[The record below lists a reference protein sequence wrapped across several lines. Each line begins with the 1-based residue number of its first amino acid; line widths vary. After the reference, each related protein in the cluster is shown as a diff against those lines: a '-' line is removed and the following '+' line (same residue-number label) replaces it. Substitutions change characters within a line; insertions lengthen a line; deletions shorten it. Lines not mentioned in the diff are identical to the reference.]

1 LKRRVTVAVFLIV
14 LTTLSCS
21 VRYAPYEVTG
31 TFGFTGKSSQ
41 ENMQNGNI
49 TLAEVIHQGISSI
62 NWSQDDQ
69 WQDRVCLTH
78 FGQIFGKLPLSA
90 YDRDIQT
97 RVNIQN
103 WVGALLG
110 IRMAEIDG
118 YTSSTVDGYTRQVLD
133 NHPMAGYLPA
143 NYNGLY
149 LVFYRNELNG
159 YRYAQRLGYATSKW
173 DARQACSQFE
183 NAFAHASDF
192 VWTCSSSGL
201 AVGDNRWYDGGAQTL
216 GVFLKFYEDGISDAM
231 TYADNAWNKINSYSW
246 PGYYPYH
253 LGDGMV
259 ECEIGFETIIG
270 EYAEKKGGSIPYRD
284 RLIQDIDYKLLAD
297 GWNSAMWSPGGY
309 TICHAN
315 KNAER
320 RMPNTLDAFHVLHSY
335 YPQFSDTMKN
345 SYIQLLTGST
355 PAWLG
360 LTQTDLCDPANS
372 YRFRMDSLNSWGDTS
387 LTDTGTAV
395 GDLLLFLEGIV
406 PSTGSLAIPKLDE
419 VYEDV
424 CSAFS
429 VQQFGFNYDTRTIR
443 IPVDAGELKFQFG
456 TTLVP
461 YTFPATGVYQIT
473 FSNDWNGIVSVN
485 GCGSVSV
492 SGTKNGSPVAFEV
505 WVDNEAH
512 VIAGTAGYTFPSV
525 TVGQH
530 TVYGIYNATFL
541 VQTVNVQESQATSV
555 FFNFDQRGNFTYSP
569 IPAIENLI
577 TTFDASDLAAM
588 TENITDCTWDFGDG
602 NITTTPNPIITHV
615 YALHGIY
622 NVTFTVES
630 SADLANSTWM
640 LVDVLRHDVAILD
653 VAPYSSGVYEGY
665 PANTNVTVV
674 NLGNFAET
682 ATVDLYYNLT
692 AGQLIGTKIVS
703 LDSSESR
710 TLTFVWNTTSVQ
722 NYHNYTIT
730 AVAEIGFDSN
740 LTNNLLESS
749 LNVEVK
755 IPVDANGDR
764 KVDVYD
770 AIIMANAF
778 GSHPGSARWNAV
790 ADANED
796 GIVDIYDAI
805 MLVSNFGKTYS

>member
-1 LKRRVTVAVFLIV
+1 
-14 LTTLSCS
+14 
-21 VRYAPYEVTG
+21 
-31 TFGFTGKSSQ
+31 
-41 ENMQNGNI
+41 
-49 TLAEVIHQGISSI
+49 
-62 NWSQDDQ
+62 
-69 WQDRVCLTH
+69 LTH
-78 FGQIFGKLPLSA
+78 FGQVFGKLPLSA
-90 YDRDIQT
+90 YERDIQT
-97 RVNIQN
+97 QVNIQN
-103 WVGALLG
+103 CVGALAG

-118 YTSSTVDGYTRQVLD
+118 YTSPIIDGYTRQVLD
-133 NHPMAGYLPA
+133 SHPMAGYLPD

-183 NAFAHASDF
+183 NAFAQASDF
-192 VWTCSSSGL
+192 VWACGSLGL
-201 AVGDNRWYDGGAQTL
+201 IVNDNRWYDGGAQTL

-253 LGDGMV
+253 LGDGRV

-270 EYAEKKGGSIPYRD
+270 EYAEKKGGSIPYQD
-284 RLIQDIDYKLLAD
+284 RLIQDIDYKLLAN

-309 TICHAN
+309 TICHAD
-315 KNAER
+315 KNTER

-335 YPQFSDTMKN
+335 YPQFNDTMKD
-345 SYIQLLTGST
+345 SYIQLLAGST

-372 YRFRMDSLNSWGDTS
+372 YRFKMDSLNSWSDTS

-429 VQQFGFNYDTRTIR
+429 VQQFGFSYDRRTIR
-443 IPVDAGELKFQFG
+443 IPVNAGELKFQFG
-456 TTLVP
+456 NALVP
-461 YTFPATGVYQIT
+461 YTFPTSGVYQIT
-473 FSNDWNGIVSVN
+473 FSSDWNSIESVE
-485 GCGSVSV
+485 GYGSMSV
-492 SGTKNGSPVAFEV
+492 SGTEKGSPVAFEA
-505 WVDNEAH
+505 WVEHGAH
-512 VIAGTAGYTFPSV
+512 VTVGTAGYTFSSV
-525 TVGQH
+525 TAGQH
-530 TVYGIYNATFL
+530 TVYGIYNTTLL
-541 VQTVNVQESQATSV
+541 VQTVNVQTSQITSV
-555 FFNFDQRGNFTYSP
+555 FFSFDPRGDFTYSP
-569 IPAIENLI
+569 IPAVENLT
-577 TTFDASDLAAM
+577 TTFDASDLAA
-588 TENITDCTWDFGDG
+588 TIGNITGWTWDFGDG
-602 NITTTPNPIITHV
+602 NIETTPNPTITHV

-622 NVTFTVES
+622 NVTLTIEN
-630 SADLANSTWM
+630 SASLTNSTWM

-674 NLGNFAET
+674 NTGDFAET

-692 AGQLIGTKIVS
+692 AGQLIDTKIVS
-703 LDSSESR
+703 LDSGKSR

-730 AVAEIGFDSN
+730 AVAEIAFDSN

-749 LNVEVK
+749 SNVEVK
-755 IPVDANGDR
+755 IPVDVNGDGM
-764 KVDVYD
+764 VDIYD
-770 AIIMANAF
+770 AIVVANAL
-778 GSHPGSARWNAV
+778 GSYPGNGRWNAA
-790 ADANED
+790 ADVNED

-805 MLVSNFGKTYS
+805 TLVSNFGKTHS

>member
-1 LKRRVTVAVFLIV
+1 MRSPEV
-14 LTTLSCS
+14 LNSRPNLH
-21 VRYAPYEVTG
+21 
-31 TFGFTGKSSQ
+31 KQ
-41 ENMQNGNI
+41 NIQNGNI

-69 WQDRVCLTH
+69 WRDRVCLTH
-78 FGQIFGKLPLSA
+78 MGQIFGKLPLSA
-90 YDRDIQT
+90 YERDIQT
-97 RVNIQN
+97 QVNIQN
-103 WVGALLG
+103 WVAALLG

-118 YTSSTVDGYTRQVLD
+118 YTSPAIDGYTLQVLD
-133 NHPMAGYLPA
+133 NHPMTGYLPA
-143 NYNGLY
+143 NYYGLY
-149 LVFYRNELNG
+149 LVFYRAELNG
-159 YRYAQRLGYATSKW
+159 YRYAQRLGYETSKW
-173 DARQACSQFE
+173 DAQQACSEFE
-183 NAFAHASDF
+183 NAFAQASDF

-201 AVGDNRWYDGGAQTL
+201 AVGDDRWYDGGAQTL
-216 GVFLKFYEDGISDAM
+216 DVFLKFYEDGISNAM
-231 TYADNAWNKINSYSW
+231 TYADTAWNKINSYSW

-253 LGDGMV
+253 LRDGRV

-270 EYAEKKGGSIPYRD
+270 EYAEKKGGSIPYQD

-309 TICHAN
+309 TICHVD
-315 KNAER
+315 KNTER

-335 YPQFSDTMKN
+335 YPQFNDTMKN

-395 GDLLLFLEGIV
+395 SDLLLFLEGIV

-424 CSAFS
+424 CSSFS

-443 IPVDAGELKFQFG
+443 IPVNAGELKFQFG
-456 TTLVP
+456 NALVP
-461 YTFPATGVYQIT
+461 CTFPTSGVYQIT
-473 FSNDWNGIVSVN
+473 FSNDWNSIESVN

-492 SGTKNGSPVAFEV
+492 SGTKNGSPVAFET
-505 WVDNEAH
+505 WVDSEAR

-525 TVGQH
+525 TIGQH

-541 VQTVNVQESQATSV
+541 AQNVNVQESQATSV

-588 TENITDCTWDFGDG
+588 AENFTGCKWDFGDG
-602 NITTTPNPIITHV
+602 NITTTPNPTITHV

-640 LVDVLRHDVAILD
+640 FVDVLRHDVAVLD
-653 VAPYSSGVYEGY
+653 ISPYSSEVYEGY
-665 PANTNVTVV
+665 RANANVTVV
-674 NLGNFAET
+674 NMGDFTET

-692 AGQLIGTKIVS
+692 AEQLIDTKIVS
-703 LDSSESR
+703 LYPSESK
-710 TLTFVWNTTSVQ
+710 TLTFGWNLTSVQ
-722 NYHNYTIT
+722 DCHKYTIT

-740 LTNNLLESS
+740 LTNNLLEIEVGGSNARP
-749 LNVEVK
+749 LLQFLGPYYNQWGDEYYNVELNGH
-755 IPVDANGDR
+755 PVHLICR
-764 KVDVYD
+764 Y
-770 AIIMANAF
+770 F
-778 GSHPGSARWNAV
+778 
-790 ADANED
+790 
-796 GIVDIYDAI
+796 
-805 MLVSNFGKTYS
+805 